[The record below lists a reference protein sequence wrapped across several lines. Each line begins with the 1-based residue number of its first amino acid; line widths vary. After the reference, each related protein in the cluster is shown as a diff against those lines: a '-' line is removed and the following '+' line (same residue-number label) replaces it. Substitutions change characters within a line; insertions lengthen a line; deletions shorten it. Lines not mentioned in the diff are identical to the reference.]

1 MTLWQKLALWSE
13 WYPLLNMGQ
22 ELLAKPD
29 AHAKAVV
36 VGEILEWVST
46 KTDTTLD
53 DKYAPLLA
61 AVIST
66 PQFKALV
73 DQAQADYV
81 EATK

>member
-1 MTLWQKLALWSE
+1 MTLWQKLAMWSE
-13 WYPLLNMGQ
+13 WYPLLSMGQ

-36 VGEILEWVST
+36 LADMLEWASK
-46 KTDTTLD
+46 KTDTKLD

-61 AVIST
+61 DVIST
-66 PQFKALV
+66 KEFKALV